1 MTDAYDRDQDRER
14 LLAAV
19 LNHVAFDGWSE
30 AALQAAG
37 NDTGLAADRVLNA
50 FPGGAR
56 DALIFWHEVA
66 DQNMIAAMAAPEI
79 AGLRIRERVAAAIR
93 IRLESCQPHR
103 EAVRAGCTLL
113 MMPQNAALATKLLYG
128 TVNAIWYAVGD
139 QSTDH
144 NFYTKRA
151 LLAAVYSATVLYWLN
166 DKTDGSAAT
175 WAFLDRRIGDVM
187 RIPQA
192 LGQTMGKLRDISDR
206 LPHPLR
212 FFKRSRRPGFR
223 RRAAR

>member
-1 MTDAYDRDQDRER
+1 MTEAYDRDQDRAR

-19 LNHVAFDGWSE
+19 LNHVAFDGWS
-30 AALQAAG
+30 AAAMQAAG
-37 NDTGLAADRVLNA
+37 NDTGLPADRVLNA

-56 DALIFWHEVA
+56 EALIFWHEVA
-66 DQNMIAAMAAPEI
+66 DQNMVAAMAAPEI
-79 AGLRIRERVAAAIR
+79 ASLRMRERVAAAIR
-93 IRLESCQPHR
+93 LRLESCQPHR

-113 MMPQNAALATKLLYG
+113 LMPQNSALATKLLYG

-151 LLAAVYSATVLYWLN
+151 LLAAVYSATVLYWLT
-166 DKTDGSAAT
+166 DKSEGSAAT
-175 WAFLDRRIGDVM
+175 WAFLDRRISDVM

-192 LGQTMGKLRDISDR
+192 LGQTFGKLREVTDR

-212 FFKRSRRPGFR
+212 MLKRNRRPGFR